1 MCDNI
6 AGALR
11 GEAAGQRQVPRT
23 HHPPVGAFPGFDP
36 FQLTTQL
43 SRHGRLL
50 ASRPIDSETQMAEQ
64 ELTQEQVDDLVESKS
79 FAVLLLVSAIVGL
92 VVSVGSWAFLELT
105 AQLQTWIFVDA
116 PSGLGFGSPPV
127 WWPLPV
133 LFLAGLITAFAIARL
148 PGRGGHVPAHGLAAG
163 GLPVIRNLLGVL
175 LAAVASIGLGLVLGP
190 EAPLLALG
198 GGLALLTLRLS
209 RREPPPQVTVLVAV
223 VGTFTAMTTLF
234 GSPVL
239 AAVIVVEVAAIGGP
253 RLRLVL
259 LPGLLGAGVGT
270 LVTLGYGSWEGLS
283 TSDYA
288 ITALSLPAFPRPG
301 PADFGWTIA
310 LAVVIAAVA
319 QLLMHGGLRTE
330 RLAKPRPFLVLPI
343 VGVVVA
349 ALAITFDQVTDEGVN
364 QVLFDGQAQ
373 LPGLVSSADSWSLG
387 ALALLLLCKGVAY
400 SISLGSFRGGPTFP
414 ALFLG
419 AAAGIMASH
428 LPGFSLSPAVAVG
441 IGAATVAILRLP
453 WTAVLLTS
461 FLTASAGSGTV
472 PLVVVGV
479 AVAYI
484 ATIAVNRWL
493 TARVGGN
500 ADTPADAPPTIT
512 A

>member
-1 MCDNI
+1 M
-6 AGALR
+6 A
-11 GEAAGQRQVPRT
+11 
-23 HHPPVGAFPGFDP
+23 DP
-36 FQLTTQL
+36 
-43 SRHGRLL
+43 
-50 ASRPIDSETQMAEQ
+50 
-64 ELTQEQVDDLVESKS
+64 ELTQQQVDDLVESKA
-79 FAVLLLVSAIVGL
+79 FAVLLLVAAVVGL

-105 AQLQTWIFVDA
+105 AQLQTWVFVDA
-116 PSGLGFGSPPV
+116 PSSLGFSSPPN
-127 WWPLPV
+127 WWPLPI

-148 PGRGGHVPAHGLAAG
+148 PGRGGHVPAHGLSAG
-163 GLPVIRNLLGVL
+163 GLPQIANLPGVL
-175 LAAVASIGLGLVLGP
+175 LAAVASISLGLVLGP

-198 GGLALLTLRLS
+198 GGLALLTLSLA
-209 RREPPPQVTVLVAV
+209 RRDQPPQVPTLMAA
-223 VGTFTAMTTLF
+223 VGTFAAMTALF
-234 GSPVL
+234 ASPVL
-239 AAVIVVEVAAIGGP
+239 AAVIVIEAAAIGGP
-253 RLRLVL
+253 RLRLIL

-301 PADFGWTIA
+301 LADFGWSIA

-319 QLLMHGGLRTE
+319 QLLMQGGLRTE
-330 RLAKPRPFLVLPI
+330 RFAQPRPFLVLPV

-349 ALAITFDQVTDEGVN
+349 GLAISFDRVTGKGVN
-364 QVLFDGQAQ
+364 QVLFDGQAE
-373 LPGLVSSADSWSLG
+373 LPVLVSSADSWTLG
-387 ALALLLLCKGVAY
+387 ALGLLLVCKGVAY

-419 AAAGIMASH
+419 AAAGVMASH

-461 FLTASAGSGTV
+461 FLTASAGNGTV

-479 AVAYI
+479 AVAYVT
-484 ATIAVNRWL
+484 TIAVSRWL
-493 TARVGGN
+493 SARVGGQT
-500 ADTPADAPPTIT
+500 DVQTPQPTSPND
-512 A
+512 